1 MAALRVHPL
10 RPFPA
15 WGRRRG
21 DRRDEKGRADRRRL
35 ALSSVPQELG
45 AVPREAARPSSA
57 AAGIKQNGRSVT
69 RSLLLFPPH
78 VVSQAA
84 PLPGRPADRGPP
96 GTRGPASG
104 PQNGSPPRPPA
115 PSAAGPPLLPRGQR
129 PLCGAQSSLPS
140 GDRGPGAPPFPSP
153 QEGPKGEGRGRPRRA
168 APPPRDAEG
177 RPHRPRAD
185 PRTPPPLRSADV
197 PSGRPRTRSTA
208 RARRASRLHPPP
220 RALLTPNPRTR
231 GAARL
236 PPRNP
241 GRPRRP
247 FFLPRVPTRDL
258 PRGEL
263 HLGEGGARRGR
274 RRPSARSAPRP
285 AGTVA
290 ARPAAPRRRWRRPA
304 LPRRLAARRA
314 DGAPRP

>member
-220 RALLTPNPRTR
+220 PRSTHSQPAHARRRAAAAQESRPPAPPLLSATCPDAGLTPRR
-231 GAARL
+231 AA
-236 PPRNP
+236 
-241 GRPRRP
+241 
-247 FFLPRVPTRDL
+247 
-258 PRGEL
+258 PRG
-263 HLGEGGARRGR
+263 GR
-274 RRPSARSAPRP
+274 SP
-285 AGTVA
+285 
-290 ARPAAPRRRWRRPA
+290 ARPAPP
-304 LPRRLAARRA
+304 LST
-314 DGAPRP
+314 